1 MLQLCSLASG
11 SSGNC
16 IYIGSENTHILVDAG
31 LSGKRIKAGLDSIVV
46 DPYNLHAILVT
57 HEHSDHI
64 SGLGVMIRRY
74 KIPLYLTKKTWQAIK
89 KYDKIGIIDENLVHF
104 IEADKGF
111 QLNDLTIMPFKT
123 SHDAADSVC
132 FTFSHAIHGKIGF
145 ATDLGVYNDYILSHL
160 RDSTI
165 LYIEANHD
173 IKMLEA
179 GSYPYYL
186 KQRILSDL
194 GHLSNEVSTKLI
206 SDVIHDQLKYIILA
220 HLSGENNHPDIAY
233 LEVRNL
239 LDYYYQNKFQH
250 IELSVAKRDTYSK
263 PVIIY

>member
-16 IYIGSENTHILVDAG
+16 IYIGSDIAHLLIDVG
-31 LSGKRIKAGLDSIVV
+31 LSGKKIKEGLDSISI
-46 DPYNLHAILVT
+46 DPKNLHAILIT
-57 HEHSDHI
+57 HEHFDHI
-64 SGLGVMIRRY
+64 SGLGVMSRRY
-74 KIPLYLTKKTWQAIK
+74 KIPLFLTQKTWYAIK
-89 KYDKIGIIDENLVHF
+89 KQDKIGCIDESLIHIIEPDKSFMIHDLF
-104 IEADKGF
+104 I
-111 QLNDLTIMPFKT
+111 TPFKT
-123 SHDAADSVC
+123 SHDAAESVC
-132 FTFSHAIHGKIGF
+132 FTINHALGKIGF
-145 ATDLGVYNDYILSHL
+145 ATDLGVYNDYILNYL
-160 RDSTI
+160 YDCTI

-194 GHLSNEVSTKLI
+194 GHLSNELSTKLI
-206 SDVIHDQLKYIILA
+206 SDVIHDQLKYIVLA
-220 HLSGENNHPDIAY
+220 HLSNENNHPDIAY

-239 LDYYYQNKFQH
+239 LDYYYQNKFKH

-263 PVIIY
+263 PVILY

>member
-16 IYIGSENTHILVDAG
+16 IYIGTDTTHILVDTG
-31 LSGKRIKAGLDSIVV
+31 LSGKKIKDGLDSILI
-46 DPYNLHAILVT
+46 DPKALHGILVT

-64 SGLGVMIRRY
+64 SGLGVMVRRY
-74 KIPLYLTKKTWQAIK
+74 KLPIYLTKETWHAIK
-89 KYDKIGIIDENLVHF
+89 RQGKVGEIEESYVRF
-104 IEADKGF
+104 IEPDKGF
-111 QLNDLTIMPFKT
+111 FIQDLWITPFKT
-123 SHDAADSVC
+123 SHDAAESVC
-132 FTFSHAIHGKIGF
+132 YTFTHSHGKIGF
-145 ATDLGVYNDYILSHL
+145 ATDLGVYNDYILEHL
-160 RDSTI
+160 KGSNI

-173 IKMLEA
+173 VKMLEA

-194 GHLSNEVSTKLI
+194 GHLSNEVSTRLI
-206 SDVIHDQLKYIILA
+206 SDVIHNELKYIVLA

-263 PVIIY
+263 PVIII

>member
-16 IYIGSENTHILVDAG
+16 IYIGTQDCHLLVDAG
-31 LSGKRIKAGLDSIVV
+31 LSGKKIKEGLDSIQI
-46 DPYNLHAILVT
+46 DPVLLQGILVT

-64 SGLGVMIRRY
+64 SGLGVMARRY
-74 KIPLYLTKKTWQAIK
+74 KVPIYVTKKTWHAIQM
-89 KYDKIGIIDENLVHF
+89 YGKIGTVDPSLIHYIN
-104 IEADKGF
+104 ADQDF
-111 QLNDLTIMPFKT
+111 YISDLRITPFKT

-132 FTFSHAIHGKIGF
+132 FTFNHKSGKIGF
-145 ATDLGVYNDYILSHL
+145 ATDLGIYNEYILNHLKGSH
-160 RDSTI
+160 I

-179 GSYPYYL
+179 GPYPYYL

-194 GHLSNEVSTKLI
+194 GHLSNEVSTRLI
-206 SDVIHDQLKYIILA
+206 SDMIHEDLRFIILA

-263 PVIIY
+263 SVILD